1 MQCNQSDH
9 SFAQHS
15 RHLPM
20 PFTCHFYK
28 SNLPFRYPFT
38 ISGGRTKTNQP
49 ALIVCLS
56 DGETNGFGEAPAIN
70 YYGISVDDMLRDLAA
85 IFPKLRELTNSHPE
99 EFYAEILEQLPNN
112 SFLRCALDMA
122 FWDYFGKRAGKP
134 LFELFDTTWSNTLP
148 ITDYTLGLDTPEKMR
163 EKMRENPWPIYKI
176 KLGQENDLELLHALR
191 QESNAPFRVDANGG
205 WDLRTAKQ
213 RLMELLHLNIE
224 LVEQPLKPGEEHLM
238 PALYEASEIRLFA
251 DESCVSEADVA
262 PCAGRFHGINIKLT
276 KCGGITPALRMI
288 QEARMLGLHVMMGSM
303 NESSIGSAAIAQFLP
318 QLDFVDMDGPLLLSE
333 DLASGLHIQAGIVE
347 KISRS
352 GLGIEIECN
361 LSFISI

>member
-1 MQCNQSDH
+1 MVS
-9 SFAQHS
+9 
-15 RHLPM
+15 
-20 PFTCHFYK
+20 
-28 SNLPFRYPFT
+28 
-38 ISGGRTKTNQP
+38 
-49 ALIVCLS
+49 
-56 DGETNGFGEAPAIN
+56 
-70 YYGISVDDMLRDLAA
+70 DLAEV
-85 IFPKLRELTNSHPE
+85 FPKIEHLTNLHPE

-134 LFELFDTTWSNTLP
+134 LFELFGTTWSNTLP

-213 RLMELLHLNIE
+213 RLIELQQLNIE
-224 LVEQPLKPGEEHLM
+224 LIEQPLKPGEEHLM
-238 PALYEASEIRLFA
+238 PELYEASEIRLFA

-262 PCAGRFHGINIKLT
+262 PCAERFHGINIKLT

-318 QLDFVDMDGPLLLSE
+318 QLDFVDMDGPLLLSK
-333 DLASGLHIQAGIVE
+333 DLGVGLHLNSGIIE
-347 KISRS
+347 KPRCS
-352 GLGIEIECN
+352 GLGIEINRDIQFREIEN
-361 LSFISI
+361 